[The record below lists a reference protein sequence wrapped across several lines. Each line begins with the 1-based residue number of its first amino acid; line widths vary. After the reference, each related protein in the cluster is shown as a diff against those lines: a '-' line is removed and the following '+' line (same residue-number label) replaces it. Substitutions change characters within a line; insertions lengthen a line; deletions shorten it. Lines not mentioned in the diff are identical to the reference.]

1 MREYRNC
8 YKYRR
13 KRKKPTIIIV
23 SSVILLFVAAIVY
36 IRFVVTPVVIT
47 VAEVNVR
54 ALTVSTV
61 TGAVSEVLR
70 DEPSF
75 VDMVEYG
82 HDVNGNVSDIRVNA
96 SRINSVVQHSVEK
109 TQNALTE
116 MKTSGVNI
124 PIGSLSGITFLSGK
138 GPAVN
143 VTVIPVGSVEA
154 KIRSEFTE
162 IGINQTIHKIYLSL
176 DSTVKIIIPGAS
188 DVVKSNAEVLL
199 IESVIIG
206 KVPDTYLN
214 ATTMEDMMDLI
225 G

>member
-36 IRFVVTPVVIT
+36 IRLVVTPVVKT
-47 VAEVNVR
+47 VAEVNVH

-70 DEPSF
+70 NEPSF

-109 TQNALTE
+109 TQNELTE